1 MASRTQATLNAQQEI
16 RMPTGKEDAQA
27 DTENCEADSRTSL
40 EQLISL
46 LQGGHAAALAD
57 AGLTG
62 LGVEQLSAIHRHALY
77 QGEQCYEQA
86 SLLLRLMCCCA
97 QHRENLQ
104 PNELAA
110 GAAQI
115 ATLVQERQRWRTLAE
130 NAQYYQQHPDAA
142 EKIARGLRY
151 THMELALPT

>member
-1 MASRTQATLNAQQEI
+1 MLTD
-16 RMPTGKEDAQA
+16 KEDAQT
-27 DTENCEADSRTSL
+27 DMEDFEADSRTSL
-40 EQLISL
+40 ELLISL

-62 LGVEQLSAIHRHALY
+62 LGVEQLSSVHRHALY

-86 SLLLRLMCCCA
+86 SLLLRLMCCCS

-104 PNELAA
+104 SNELAA

-115 ATLVQERQRWRTLAE
+115 ATLLQERQRWMTLAE
-130 NAQYYQQHPDAA
+130 NAQYYQQHPDRA
-142 EKIARGLRY
+142 EKIARGLLRY
-151 THMELALPT
+151 TQLELA